1 MGKPLCPRRSIPLR
15 IQLERSIN
23 YKLVKVRRNGLR
35 VAESLLNSGWSAG
48 TYVLRDDLLLGA
60 IPAHPSDSPA
70 PTINV
75 LDTKSIPPTAGT
87 RLSLAILNPRNP
99 PPTPQNVF
107 AAPNTYSTKE
117 SLSETSDANASSFSQ
132 LASGNLKAFM
142 FGGENSADLKDQ
154 AKRKKPKSSITKSSS
169 SFISRVIPHDVLAK
183 RLQEH
188 QPEGLFAFAN
198 ISRAILWLDLTSQYK
213 VWRVRGSFERV
224 I

>member
-1 MGKPLCPRRSIPLR
+1 M
-15 IQLERSIN
+15 
-23 YKLVKVRRNGLR
+23 
-35 VAESLLNSGWSAG
+35 
-48 TYVLRDDLLLGA
+48 RDDLLLGA

-75 LDTKSIPPTAGT
+75 LDTKPIPPTAGT

-107 AAPNTYSTKE
+107 AASNTYSTKE
-117 SLSETSDANASSFSQ
+117 SLGETSEANAGSFSQ

-198 ISRAILWLDLTSQYK
+198 ISRAMLWLDLASQYK
-213 VWRVRGSFERV
+213 VWRTQGSFERV